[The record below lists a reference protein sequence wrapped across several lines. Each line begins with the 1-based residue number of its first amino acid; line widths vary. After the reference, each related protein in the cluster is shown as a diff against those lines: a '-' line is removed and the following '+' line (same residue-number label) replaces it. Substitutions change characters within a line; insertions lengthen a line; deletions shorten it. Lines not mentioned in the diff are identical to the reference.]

1 MKPMHGEGD
10 PAADPQL
17 LVQDQGPNVAG
28 GSGEMLWLA
37 APASALT
44 LALLSLGGA
53 ATRAQAAPTPASGE
67 ANVPALAAGA
77 TPPYCQPAT
86 FYPGMCG
93 QPKQTVIDN
102 CAIQAANDN
111 NPMSSR
117 LKARYD
123 KARELF
129 KFSFVE
135 DPMGGCSYVGDR
147 VVSYEHQRKSS
158 NGTFARVGRV
168 TTVVANGNYKV
179 NKTVRESCSTATA
192 GSVVRELVTVKFRP
206 KKGWPKAPAAAPG
219 IPTKLL
225 KVC

>member
-1 MKPMHGEGD
+1 MNPMHGEAD

-17 LVQDQGPNVAG
+17 LVQDQGPSTAG
-28 GSGEMLWLA
+28 GSGEVQWLA
-37 APASALT
+37 AAST
-44 LALLSLGGA
+44 LALALSLGGA
-53 ATRAQAAPTPASGE
+53 AARAQAAPTPVSGE
-67 ANVPALAAGA
+67 ADVSALTASA

-86 FYPGMCG
+86 FYPGICG
-93 QPKQTVIDN
+93 QPKQKVIDN

-129 KFSFVE
+129 RFSFVE

-147 VVSYEHQRKSS
+147 VVSYEHERESS

-219 IPTKLL
+219 IPTKPK

>member
-17 LVQDQGPNVAG
+17 LVQDQGPNTAG
-28 GSGEMLWLA
+28 GSGEMRCLA
-37 APASALT
+37 APASALI
-44 LALLSLGGA
+44 LMLSLNGA
-53 ATRAQAAPTPASGE
+53 AAQAQAAPTPASGE
-67 ANVPALAAGA
+67 ANVPALAASA

-93 QPKQTVIDN
+93 QPKQKVIDN
-102 CAIQAANDN
+102 CAIQAANDS
-111 NPMSSR
+111 NPVSSR

-135 DPMGGCSYVGDR
+135 DPMGGCSYVSDR
-147 VVSYEHQRKSS
+147 LVSYENQRETST
-158 NGTFARVGRV
+158 GTFARVGKV

-192 GSVVRELVTVKFRP
+192 GSVVRELVTVKLRP
-206 KKGWPKAPAAAPG
+206 KKGWPKAPTSSFTYS
-219 IPTKLL
+219 TKPQ